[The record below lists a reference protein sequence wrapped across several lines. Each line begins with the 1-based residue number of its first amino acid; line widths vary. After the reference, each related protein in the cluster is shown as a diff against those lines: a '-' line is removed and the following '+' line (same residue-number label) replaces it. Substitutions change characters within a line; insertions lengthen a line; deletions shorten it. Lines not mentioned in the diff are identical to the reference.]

1 MGQSEDSLRL
11 SQLQN
16 RVKEN
21 QQALMIRNLASA
33 QSEDVSED
41 LRSNHELIIEKAL
54 AEINEIKQ
62 RNP

>member
-11 SQLQN
+11 SELQN
-16 RVKEN
+16 RVRDN

-33 QSEDVSED
+33 QSEDVNED
-41 LRSNHELIIEKAL
+41 LQSNHEAIIEKAL
-54 AEINEIKQ
+54 AEIDEIKK